1 MNLEI
6 DYIYSQITEK
16 GEEPSVI
23 TNEKHD
29 ALQFFFFIYQENILA
44 MSEFR
49 NTNQIRTES
58 ESLGLMNAIFKK

>member
-1 MNLEI
+1 MRLKKCLDLTTPQIKEAMLIMNLEI

-29 ALQFFFFIYQENILA
+29 AL
-44 MSEFR
+44 
-49 NTNQIRTES
+49 
-58 ESLGLMNAIFKK
+58 